1 MATISPAIL
10 ATELHLREKRQNY
23 TGILDA
29 ISLAKQETNAARAA
43 AIGNTV
49 GQIQAG
55 LESLIGVSDNA
66 VEDAESTLAPVIAK
80 VKEIGHGLEK
90 QLHPGI
96 TDAEKVCLNAM
107 IKNTAVDISAIFVPA
122 IASSASASKMN
133 HKIMID
139 ASPDAAVTSLK
150 KAAKLIDNNL
160 LKDLIEGLVPDDL
173 KSIAEDA
180 VKKLQS
186 KEVQANITNMLST
199 IDSELKKTTSG
210 IFSGNLL
217 KDIAEDVSKN
227 LGTTIGNFGDEFT
240 SIKSLPIINDLLG
253 GFNTLGLDKAISTLK
268 IDPELFAKAGSLG
281 IGTNIGGL
289 LDMKGFIKSAE
300 KLAPE
305 LQTAITA
312 LKTKTDNATTK
323 LNATKTSVAS
333 VITDNNTTPH
343 EIADAADT
351 TKDDRFK
358 TLGSIEEI
366 ISVLKSSRRDITTVV
381 WHWSGHYLDDGSIG
395 AREIHNEYLQESKK
409 IPYHFVI
416 MKNGDIQTGH
426 TISNASRHVASEWE
440 EFSFGI
446 AFVGG
451 YNGTRDPRGG
461 LVNLDSKSYTRAQWK
476 SFNAFMKAFYTFVP
490 GGDAF
495 GQNDLEDDPG
505 EGPGFDVSSM
515 IGKAPFYRKNAC
527 EPGIDSKFLTR
538 EEIIAKRI
546 QFAATIN
553 ELQDI
558 Q

>member
-1 MATISPAIL
+1 
-10 ATELHLREKRQNY
+10 
-23 TGILDA
+23 
-29 ISLAKQETNAARAA
+29 
-43 AIGNTV
+43 
-49 GQIQAG
+49 
-55 LESLIGVSDNA
+55 
-66 VEDAESTLAPVIAK
+66 
-80 VKEIGHGLEK
+80 
-90 QLHPGI
+90 
-96 TDAEKVCLNAM
+96 
-107 IKNTAVDISAIFVPA
+107 
-122 IASSASASKMN
+122 
-133 HKIMID
+133 
-139 ASPDAAVTSLK
+139 
-150 KAAKLIDNNL
+150 
-160 LKDLIEGLVPDDL
+160 
-173 KSIAEDA
+173 
-180 VKKLQS
+180 
-186 KEVQANITNMLST
+186 
-199 IDSELKKTTSG
+199 
-210 IFSGNLL
+210 
-217 KDIAEDVSKN
+217 
-227 LGTTIGNFGDEFT
+227 
-240 SIKSLPIINDLLG
+240 
-253 GFNTLGLDKAISTLK
+253 
-268 IDPELFAKAGSLG
+268 
-281 IGTNIGGL
+281 
-289 LDMKGFIKSAE
+289 MKGFIKSAE

-426 TISNASRHVASEWE
+426 TISNASGHVASEWE